1 MEQIS
6 LRTPLALLLI
16 SLSMIAGVWWWLAT
30 PITLPRAP
38 IDPDAKLQCV
48 SYAPFRD
55 AQNPL
60 VPTTQVSAEQIE
72 QDLTQLAK
80 VTDCVR
86 TYSIANGL
94 DQVPRIAAKVGL
106 KVIQGIWLASNRLK
120 NLQQIATAVTLTKEY
135 PSVITALVVGNEV
148 LLRGEMTTSDL
159 AANIRAVKAQVTVP
173 VTYADVWEF
182 WLRNREVYDA
192 VDFITIH
199 ILPYWEDMPVRAK
212 FAAGHVNAIRKRMA
226 VAFPGKEILIGE
238 TGWPSAGRMREGA
251 LPSRT
256 NQARIVSEILDLA
269 KREGFRVNLIEAYDQ
284 PWKRQLEGT
293 VGGYWGLFDSVR
305 RVVKYPPGEN
315 ISNYPLWQWQ
325 MAAGMALAF
334 LTFCAGW
341 LTLRRRPWTPRLVS
355 WIAVGISATS
365 AGVLLGIAVDKLFYE
380 SYGFGGALQWGALLA
395 SAIAAPLLAAHALM
409 AGRPLPTFLELL
421 GPRELRRGP
430 LLSVLLGISLIVT
443 TVIGAETAL
452 GFTFD
457 PRYRDFP
464 FASLTMA
471 VVPYALL
478 MLLNRPQDGVRP
490 IAESVFAGLFLV
502 AALYTGL
509 SEGPANWQ
517 SLWTCAMYLLLAL
530 TLWRARAAQSP
541 K

>member
-1 MEQIS
+1 MEPIS

-16 SLSMIAGVWWWLAT
+16 SLSVIAAAWWWLAA

-38 IDPDAKLQCV
+38 IDPNAKLQCV

-55 AQNPL
+55 IQTPL
-60 VPTTQVSAEQIE
+60 IPTTHIPPEQIE
-72 QDLTQLAK
+72 QDLTELAK
-80 VTDCVR
+80 ITDCVR
-86 TYSIANGL
+86 TYSIENGL
-94 DQVPRIAAKVGL
+94 GQVPAIAAKVGL
-106 KVIQGIWLASNRLK
+106 KVIQGIWLGSNRLK
-120 NLQQIATAVTLTKEY
+120 NLAQISTGVNLTKEY
-135 PSVITALVVGNEV
+135 PGVITALVVGNEV

-159 AANIRAVKAQVTVP
+159 AAYIRSVKSQVTVP

-212 FAAGHVNAIRKRMA
+212 FAANHVDSIRKRMA

-238 TGWPSAGRMREGA
+238 TGWPSAGRMRDGA

-293 VGGYWGLFDSVR
+293 VGGYWGLLNAVQR
-305 RVVKYPPGEN
+305 AVKYPPGEP
-315 ISNYPLWQWQ
+315 ISNYPFWKLQ
-325 MAAGMALAF
+325 MGCGMALSF
-334 LTFCAGW
+334 FTLCAAW
-341 LTLRRRPWTPRLVS
+341 LTLRRRPWTPRLTS
-355 WIAVGISATS
+355 WIAVGVAATT
-365 AGVLLGIAVDKLFYE
+365 GGILLGVAADKMFYE
-380 SYGFGGALQWGALLA
+380 SYGFGGTLQWGALLMA
-395 SAIAAPLLAAHALM
+395 AIAAPLLAAHALVS
-409 AGRPLPTFLELL
+409 GRPLPTFLELL
-421 GPRELRRGP
+421 GPREFRRGTVFT
-430 LLSVLLGISLIVT
+430 VLLGISLIVT
-443 TVIGAETAL
+443 TLIGAETAL
-452 GFTFD
+452 GLTFD

-478 MLLNRPQDGVRP
+478 MLLNRPQEGVRP
-490 IAESVFAGLFLV
+490 IAESVFAGLFVV
-502 AALYTGL
+502 AGLYTGFN
-509 SEGPANWQ
+509 EGPENWQ
-517 SLWTCAMYLLLAL
+517 SLWTCAIYFLLAL